1 MISSVH
7 GRRLKGKGKGV
18 LGATE
23 TREVR
28 KEGGR
33 DFNIPLVD
41 VYNAKNNSLLAG
53 VSPSLLSLHFS
64 RTQIPLSVP
73 FEIPA
78 TQAK

>member
-1 MISSVH
+1 MSSVH

-18 LGATE
+18 LDATE
-23 TREVR
+23 TREAR

-33 DFNIPLVD
+33 DFNIRLVD

-53 VSPSLLSLHFS
+53 VSPLLSLRFS
-64 RTQIPLSVP
+64 HTQIPLSLP
-73 FEIPA
+73 FEMPA